1 MTFHYVQIL
10 LLTQFWWVTCYSYTF
25 VRDPILF
32 LLGKTERLLKAWFVD
47 KCISVQGMFALLLS
61 GFPITGCVSIVFCN
75 ISPYGGAWTCKFLWW
90 FNSGTTYRS
99 FCHNSWVNTWRKDF
113 LHLVRIWNDLWKPSI
128 QHIVTM
134 HSRSSVE
141 IAEPMFTKALVGR
154 WTSA

>member
-99 FCHNSWVNTWRKDF
+99 FCHNSWVKHMKKRF
-113 LHLVRIWNDLWKPSI
+113 PSFGTNLKWPLKTFNPTHCHHA
-128 QHIVTM
+128 QQVLRGNCRTNVHKGA
-134 HSRSSVE
+134 SRTVD
-141 IAEPMFTKALVGR
+141 
-154 WTSA
+154 